1 MATLTL
7 RNIPKLELEHL
18 LTEQLKNRLAK
29 ERVYSLEMTVLKI
42 VREHKE
48 LNNKK
53 NSI

>member
-7 RNIPKLELEHL
+7 RNIPKLELEYL

-29 ERVYSLEMTVLKI
+29 ERPYSLEMTVLKI

-53 NSI
+53 K